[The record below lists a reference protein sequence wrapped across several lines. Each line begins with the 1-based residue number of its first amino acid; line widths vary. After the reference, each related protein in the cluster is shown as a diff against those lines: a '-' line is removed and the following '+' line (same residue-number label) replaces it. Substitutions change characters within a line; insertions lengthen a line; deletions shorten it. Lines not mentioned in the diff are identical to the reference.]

1 MQGGFNKRKAITVT
15 HQFCKIKHKNH
26 IATSIIAEKV
36 FETIQHRFKIKK
48 SLSKVEI
55 KKVTST
61 YQTFFWYHT
70 ECLRSE

>member
-36 FETIQHRFKIKK
+36 FETIQHRFKIQKN

-55 KKVTST
+55 EKVTST
-61 YQTFFWYHT
+61 YQTFFLHHT
-70 ECLRSE
+70 